1 MSGPGEQIRYGG
13 WSADRQGWLLG
24 LTGAGWAAV
33 IGSGL
38 PLLAAI
44 GAHAWTQAAG
54 WLAVWGLVVVAV
66 AVPVRGRPALTWLRD
81 VIFRGVGAAM
91 RWTPWQS
98 RAAAGTAQ
106 DLQTAD
112 LPGVLGGIDTHD
124 GPPYGPLQARP
135 ALVHDWAGDT
145 WAVVARVWHPGIGLA
160 ESAARARMA
169 AGLAD
174 LLEGAATA
182 ELVSVIA
189 LQVRTLP
196 DDGAERDAWQ
206 RAHLRPDAPR
216 LARQVSDQLGAAVI
230 GAAVR
235 HELFV
240 TVVVPDGRICR
251 AARQAGGGI
260 DGRARVL
267 HSVMAEIEAR
277 LVGQVG
283 ASGVCWLDTPALATA
298 IRTGFAPGDRAGLVD
313 AGLAGDPVLPMAAA
327 GPSTAPPPPARHYVH
342 DAWSSVTCT
351 VLLPDKGALMGAL
364 APILVPA
371 QPGERRCMTVFL
383 EPVPAARADRMVGR
397 DSISA
402 GTAAEMRTRLGF
414 STRAHH
420 RRDAARVT
428 TQDNRLAH
436 GKALVRTA
444 IAAAVTVPSTWPVAD
459 AGRGLEAS
467 VRAAGFAPLRLD
479 LAQDAGFAAACVP
492 LGVGLP
498 RRREFW

>member
-1 MSGPGEQIRYGG
+1 MSAHSEPVRYGD
-13 WSADRQGWLLG
+13 WAPDRQAWLLG
-24 LTGAGWAAV
+24 LTGAGWVAV
-33 IGSGL
+33 IGAGL
-38 PLLAAI
+38 PVLAAI
-44 GAHAWTQAAG
+44 GSHAWAGAAG
-54 WLAVWGLVVVAV
+54 WLAVWALVVAGV
-66 AVPVRGRPALTWLRD
+66 AVPVRGRPGLTWIAD
-81 VIFRGVGAAM
+81 VLCRGVGGVM
-91 RWTPWQS
+91 GWTRWQS

-106 DLQTAD
+106 DLGQAD
-112 LPGVLGGIDTHD
+112 LPGVLAGIATHD

-135 ALVHDWAGDT
+135 ALVHDAAAGT
-145 WAVVARVWHPGIGLA
+145 WAVVAQAWHPGIGLA
-160 ESAARARMA
+160 EADQRARMA

-182 ELVSVIA
+182 ELVGVIA

-196 DDGAERDAWQ
+196 DDGAERAAWQ
-206 RAHLRPDAPR
+206 RTHIRPNAPR
-216 LARQVSDQLGAAVI
+216 LALQVADQLGTAMVA
-230 GAAVR
+230 AAVR

-240 TVVVPDGRICR
+240 TVVVPEHRIAR

-267 HSVMAEIEAR
+267 HAVMAEVEAR

-283 ASGVCWLDTPALATA
+283 ATAVSWLDTPALAAA
-298 IRTGFAPGDRAGLVD
+298 IRTGFAPGERPCLVD
-313 AGLAGDPVLPMAAA
+313 AALTGGPGLPMAAA
-327 GPSTAPPPPARHYVH
+327 GPSAAPPPPVRHYVH

-371 QPGERRCMTVFL
+371 QAGERRALTVFL
-383 EPVPAARADRMVGR
+383 EPVPAGRADRMVGR

-402 GTAAEMRTRLGF
+402 GTAAQVRSRLGF
-414 STRAHH
+414 ATRASH
-420 RRDAARVT
+420 RRDAARVNNT
-428 TQDNRLAH
+428 DARLAY

-467 VRAAGFAPLRLD
+467 IRAAGFAPLRLD
-479 LAQDAGFAAACVP
+479 LAQDSGFAAACIP

-498 RRREFW
+498 RRREFL